1 MAVLVRD
8 NVQVETNIFTKSMNM
23 VVNSVME
30 MLLEITFLRKLD
42 PASLLAIRRRL
53 EDALYIWLHERTLQ
67 GLLLEISLP
76 ESANALENWEVVFAY
91 NDDPDS
97 SVKRAPTE
105 ELKRFG
111 EALKPLPPGT
121 SYRVLAMVS
130 PGAKR
135 VPDWEPATLK
145 NINPTIEK
153 DFGNFGYGN
162 IHGQMLFRSG
172 IV

>member
-1 MAVLVRD
+1 MAVVVRD
-8 NVQVETNIFTKSMNM
+8 NVQVETNIFIKSMNM

-91 NDDPDS
+91 SDDPDS
-97 SVKRAPTE
+97 SVQRAPTE

-111 EALKPLPPGT
+111 ESLKSLPPGT
-121 SYRVLAMVS
+121 CYRVLAMVS
-130 PGAKR
+130 PGARKIQ
-135 VPDWEPATLK
+135 DWEPATLK

-162 IHGQMLFRSG
+162 IHGQMLYRSG
-172 IV
+172 IL